1 MSLKELGA
9 SINLLII
16 NNQSCQWPKTDKN
29 LMKFSHFVFSKV
41 YEWMECK
48 GISLN
53 HIMTLFIS
61 FNYKTLMKKTCF
73 AFWPKYR
80 WPHEGKLS
88 SAYTWTLVLKNN
100 ERAVFFRSILPIFW
114 MSLSSHPF
122 QNLFW
127 LKSDSAIIKAYS

>member
-100 ERAVFFRSILPIFW
+100 ERAFFSNRSCWFFGW
-114 MSLSSHPF
+114 VC
-122 QNLFW
+122 QVTLFKICFDW
-127 LKSDSAIIKAYS
+127 KVTQQL